1 MSGETRSIG
10 ETEPVTLV
18 VGEGCPAE
26 RVRSAMGG
34 TVVPV
39 GDYLAALG
47 EMAHRRVAAVV
58 GEAGSMGVSM
68 DPTVRGLRELAPAAR
83 LVLLAD
89 AEEEPRAMRAVRLG
103 FDDYLIRPFSADEL
117 ARSLEGAAEAAAE
130 SDEAE
135 GSASP
140 GTLQATE
147 GNGAVAGDP
156 MDGLNGLAEPGA
168 LVGSGGARRL
178 TRGTSADEA
187 ELIDRLLR
195 GQHDL
200 RDAAME
206 TVRHRL
212 DTEDIQWSP
221 VIVRDHRGCVAVSY
235 EGAALGYL
243 VSATVPAEQLE
254 AEAAWLGRW
263 VAMARH
269 IGALTEMAF
278 RDEMTGLRNRRYFDR
293 FLRLVLGRA
302 RAERFQV
309 TLMVY
314 DIDDFKAYNDR
325 FGHEAGDE
333 ILRETAKLMGSVVRR
348 HDVVARI
355 GGDEF
360 AVIFW
365 DAEARRRRDS
375 THPQDVRS
383 AAERF
388 QRAVCDHQFPKLA
401 EQAPGTLTISGGLA
415 SYPWDGQEA
424 EELLQAAD
432 RMLLES
438 KRQGKNAITF
448 GPGAVRACGMRGE
461 IEEAPAEED

>member
-1 MSGETRSIG
+1 MSGETRSIA
-10 ETEPVTLV
+10 ESEPITLV

-26 RVRSAMGG
+26 QVRSAMGG

-39 GDYLAALG
+39 EDYLAALG

-68 DPTVRGLRELAPAAR
+68 DPTVRGLRELAPGAR
-83 LVLLAD
+83 LVLVAD

-103 FDDYLIRPFSADEL
+103 FDDYLIRPFSAEEL
-117 ARSLEGAAEAAAE
+117 ARTLEGAADSGATSAG
-130 SDEAE
+130 AE
-135 GSASP
+135 GPSAHS
-140 GTLQATE
+140 LQPA
-147 GNGAVAGDP
+147 GPNGVVAGVP
-156 MDGLNGLAEPGA
+156 IDGLDGLAEPDA
-168 LVGSGGARRL
+168 IVGGGGARRL
-178 TRGTSADEA
+178 TRGTAADEA

-200 RDAAME
+200 RDAAMD

-212 DTEDIQWSP
+212 DTQDVQWSP
-221 VIVRDHRGCVAVSY
+221 VVVRDHRVCVAVSY
-235 EGAALGYL
+235 EGAELGYL
-243 VSATVPAEQLE
+243 ISATLSTDRLE
-254 AEAAWLGRW
+254 TEAAWLGRW

-375 THPQDVRS
+375 THPQDVRA

-388 QRAVCDHQFPKLA
+388 QRAVCDHRFPKLA

-461 IEEAPAEED
+461 IEGGPAEEG